1 MWQAIFLIPFEW
13 NLVRLAYLGKECNTK
28 RISQRKL
35 VVAIILMTSNCFAA
49 HLFLQSIASD
59 GVTGNVFCV
68 PSIDLL
74 QCDFVWG
81 FFFIIF
87 VIGTVFVFH
96 VAHQLS
102 NDWNLLLPENLFFRR
117 NFSFLCFICCSKRVF
132 CCFFFIGRWNG
143 NKWWNDLSFKFCDT
157 P

>member
-1 MWQAIFLIPFEW
+1 M
-13 NLVRLAYLGKECNTK
+13 VRLAYLGKECNTK

-74 QCDFVWG
+74 QCDLVWV
-81 FFFIIF
+81 FFPLYL
-87 VIGTVFVFH
+87 
-96 VAHQLS
+96 LS
-102 NDWNLLLPENLFFRR
+102 AL
-117 NFSFLCFICCSKRVF
+117 FSFFMWLINCPMIEIYYFQRIYFLGVILA
-132 CCFFFIGRWNG
+132 FFALFVVRSGYFVAFFSSADGMEING
-143 NKWWNDLSFKFCDT
+143 EMT
-157 P
+157 